1 MVAISAEIRFSIFS
15 KKLKRQ
21 LSQFSI
27 VLIEAYFLDM
37 NILLPQTVFTYWTAL
52 ELNSLIWIKYGRLVL
67 YTFLVLSINLWFY
80 GFIVRP
86 IIFISIIVI
95 NMWTFS
101 SLKQFTPQNK
111 ALYQWFT
118 ATFLTIDSPIIILT
132 SE

>member
-52 ELNSLIWIKYGRLVL
+52 ELNSLI
-67 YTFLVLSINLWFY
+67 
-80 GFIVRP
+80 
-86 IIFISIIVI
+86 
-95 NMWTFS
+95 
-101 SLKQFTPQNK
+101 
-111 ALYQWFT
+111 
-118 ATFLTIDSPIIILT
+118 
-132 SE
+132 